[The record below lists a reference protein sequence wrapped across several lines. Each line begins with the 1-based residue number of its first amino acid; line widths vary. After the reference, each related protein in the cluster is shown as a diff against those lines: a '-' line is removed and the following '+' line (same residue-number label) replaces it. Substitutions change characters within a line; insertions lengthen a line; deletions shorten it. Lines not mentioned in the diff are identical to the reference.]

1 MVKAIRF
8 MYSVVVLTAAF
19 LVLMTIGC
27 MLVGILKH
35 FGVDDAITYTWY
47 GGILG
52 FGSSEMSTLH
62 DRFRKQIDAPL
73 NWILGKIGKELAV
86 EIKQ

>member
-8 MYSVVVLTAAF
+8 MYSVVVLTTAF

-52 FGSSEMSTLH
+52 FGGGEIPTLH

-73 NWILGKIGKELAV
+73 NWILGKIRKELAA

>member
-1 MVKAIRF
+1 MVKAIRC
-8 MYSVVVLTAAF
+8 MYSVVVFTAAV
-19 LVLMTIGC
+19 LVLLTIGC

-52 FGSSEMSTLH
+52 LGSGEMPALH

-73 NWILGKIGKELAV
+73 NWILGKISKELTD

>member
-1 MVKAIRF
+1 MVKAIRC
-8 MYSVVVLTAAF
+8 MYSVVVFNAAF
-19 LVLMTIGC
+19 IVLMTIGC

-52 FGSSEMSTLH
+52 FGVAKCQRCMTGSGSRSMP
-62 DRFRKQIDAPL
+62 R
-73 NWILGKIGKELAV
+73 
-86 EIKQ
+86 